1 MKPGVFSA
9 NHDPLKPNAAEDGYN
24 IPYRVDLSLSSST
37 VIVKRLYYFS
47 FFFFND
53 RKKRKFYKVLSMMYF
68 MFHSCCRGKLFHG
81 SNLKFLWLGWS
92 LSSLYMN
99 KQGQSLLSVLDT
111 ESPVLEGACQSHLRG
126 APGYITPVSLTSPL
140 RSYFSNVQSALWLLC
155 SSSPSSSHC
164 HSTSKVMFQKPSA
177 ISPTKASQKLQI
189 HSPRHLRHGPGLC
202 KGLCHAT
209 LYPGLLSPVLL
220 GPDHLTG
227 GLRVIL
233 PSGLQRRAWVATS
246 LSPDYTPFSCSTLE
260 PQNVRVEATLATR
273 FALAD
278 LFKADLLKS
287 PWKGW
292 HSPWTRA
299 LLPASPPVHPSQEM
313 PPTRSFSID
322 LCVRVF
328 SRPPSGLYFAS

>member
-1 MKPGVFSA
+1 MKNSEQKITLIWVLPPKHYVVLG
-9 NHDPLKPNAAEDGYN
+9 HTCPLLLRRLGFFVCMINVLGENSYFQT
-24 IPYRVDLSLSSST
+24 LSSLKNLAYNRVS
-37 VIVKRLYYFS
+37 LY
-47 FFFFND
+47 
-53 RKKRKFYKVLSMMYF
+53 
-68 MFHSCCRGKLFHG
+68 C
-81 SNLKFLWLGWS
+81 

-202 KGLCHAT
+202 KGPCHAT

-233 PSGLQRRAWVATS
+233 PSGLQRRA
-246 LSPDYTPFSCSTLE
+246 
-260 PQNVRVEATLATR
+260 
-273 FALAD
+273 
-278 LFKADLLKS
+278 
-287 PWKGW
+287 
-292 HSPWTRA
+292 
-299 LLPASPPVHPSQEM
+299 
-313 PPTRSFSID
+313 
-322 LCVRVF
+322 
-328 SRPPSGLYFAS
+328 